1 MAAKKKTA
9 KPYGN
14 KTKFVMGLPRDLP
27 AKQVVEKA
35 KQQGIVISEAHVY
48 KIRSTNK
55 GKTPASR
62 ASAGASGRSSAKG
75 TPSAPKGRASS
86 ASASSSKRDFVLS
99 FPPTTPAS
107 EILRKAKDSGIGLSK
122 AYLYTIRNAAG
133 AKPAGRGRGAAPAS
147 SARAARAAAASTPRA
162 RSNGSLE
169 SQFIDAALD
178 LGLSRASEILD
189 RVRSRL
195 KDL

>member
-55 GKTPASR
+55 GKGAPSKSSASKATPA
-62 ASAGASGRSSAKG
+62 
-75 TPSAPKGRASS
+75 APKGAKSAGRGNSS
-86 ASASSSKRDFVLS
+86 SGSSKRDFVLS

-133 AKPAGRGRGAAPAS
+133 AKPAGRGRQAAAPS
-147 SARAARAAAASTPRA
+147 RSAARAAASSAAGRSAAS
-162 RSNGSLE
+162 RSSGSLE

>member
-55 GKTPASR
+55 GKGGPGNLRSASAAKGSASKATPAGPKGAKSASR
-62 ASAGASGRSSAKG
+62 ASSSSG
-75 TPSAPKGRASS
+75 
-86 ASASSSKRDFVLS
+86 SSKRDFVLS

-133 AKPAGRGRGAAPAS
+133 AKPAGRGRAAA
-147 SARAARAAAASTPRA
+147 SARAAVASAPRSRAS
-162 RSNGSLE
+162 GSLE

>member
-55 GKTPASR
+55 GKGAPAK
-62 ASAGASGRSSAKG
+62 SSASKA
-75 TPSAPKGRASS
+75 TPSAPKGRASRQAENS
-86 ASASSSKRDFVLS
+86 GSSKRDFVLS

-133 AKPAGRGRGAAPAS
+133 SKPAGRGRAAAPAS
-147 SARAARAAAASTPRA
+147 AGRAARAAAQSTPRS
-162 RSNGSLE
+162 RNGGSLE

-189 RVRSRL
+189 RVRARL

>member
-55 GKTPASR
+55 GKGAPGNLRSASAAKGSASKATPAAPKGAKSASR
-62 ASAGASGRSSAKG
+62 ASSSG
-75 TPSAPKGRASS
+75 
-86 ASASSSKRDFVLS
+86 SSKRDFVLS

-133 AKPAGRGRGAAPAS
+133 AKPAGRGRA
-147 SARAARAAAASTPRA
+147 AARAAAASAPRGRA
-162 RSNGSLE
+162 SASLE